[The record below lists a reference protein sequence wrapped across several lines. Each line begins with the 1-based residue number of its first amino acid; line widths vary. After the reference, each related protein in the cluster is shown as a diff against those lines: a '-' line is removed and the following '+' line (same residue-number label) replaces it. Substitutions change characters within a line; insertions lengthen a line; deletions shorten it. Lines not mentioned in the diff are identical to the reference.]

1 MAEANLNS
9 AAQVVTLKPAKGW
22 LGIDLKE
29 LWHYRELIYF
39 LTWRDIKVRYKQAVL
54 GIAWSVLQPVL
65 TTAIMTVVFG
75 ILLKVE
81 SDGLPYPVFALS
93 ALLPWHLFQLSLQKS
108 SISLVGNA
116 NLLTK
121 VYFPRVII
129 PLSSVLAALVDF
141 FISLVLLFI
150 TMAIYKIP
158 LTWNVLWVI
167 PLTLLTV
174 LAALAVGFWL
184 SALNVQYRDV
194 QQMVPFLIQIWMYAT
209 PIVYPITTIPEGT
222 FRYIYS
228 LNPMVGVVQG
238 FRWAFFGGSP
248 PDMTLLISSLAVLV
262 LLVSGFVLFPTHG
275 KNFCGCGV
283 MLDSDL
289 SILVQGI
296 GKRYKIGATQQRTD
310 TLRDLIT
317 AQAARIGSSLRGKT
331 TVRMKRITS
340 GLYGTS
346 TLRSNA
352 GKPWASS
359 GATAPARALCL
370 RCSRA

>member
-1 MAEANLNS
+1 MAEANLNPS
-9 AAQVVTLKPAKGW
+9 TQVVTLKPAKGW

-29 LWHYRELIYF
+29 LWHYRELVYF

-75 ILLKVE
+75 VLLKVE

-129 PLSSVLAALVDF
+129 PFSSVLAALVDF
-141 FISLVLLFI
+141 VISLILLFI
-150 TMAIYKIP
+150 TMAIYRIP
-158 LTWNVLWVI
+158 LSWNVLWVI

-174 LAALAVGFWL
+174 LAALAVGLWL

-248 PDMTLLISSLAVLV
+248 PDMTLLISSVAVL
-262 LLVSGFVLFPTHG
+262 LL
-275 KNFCGCGV
+275 
-283 MLDSDL
+283 
-289 SILVQGI
+289 
-296 GKRYKIGATQQRTD
+296 
-310 TLRDLIT
+310 LI
-317 AQAARIGSSLRGKT
+317 
-331 TVRMKRITS
+331 S
-340 GLYGTS
+340 GLFFFRRMEKTFAD
-346 TLRSNA
+346 LV
-352 GKPWASS
+352 
-359 GATAPARALCL
+359 
-370 RCSRA
+370 

>member
-1 MAEANLNS
+1 MAETNLNA

-141 FISLVLLFI
+141 AISLVLLFI

-167 PLTLLTV
+167 PLTLLSV
-174 LAALAVGFWL
+174 LAALAVGLWL

-238 FRWAFFGGSP
+238 FRWSLFGGSP
-248 PDMTLLISSLAVLV
+248 PDVTLLISSLAVLL
-262 LLVSGFVLFPTHG
+262 LLVSGLF
-275 KNFCGCGV
+275 FFRR
-283 MLDSDL
+283 ME
-289 SILVQGI
+289 
-296 GKRYKIGATQQRTD
+296 
-310 TLRDLIT
+310 
-317 AQAARIGSSLRGKT
+317 KT
-331 TVRMKRITS
+331 FADVV
-340 GLYGTS
+340 
-346 TLRSNA
+346 
-352 GKPWASS
+352 
-359 GATAPARALCL
+359 
-370 RCSRA
+370 

>member
-75 ILLKVE
+75 VLLKVE

-129 PLSSVLAALVDF
+129 PFSSVLAALVDF
-141 FISLVLLFI
+141 VISLILLFI
-150 TMAIYKIP
+150 TMAIYRLP

-174 LAALAVGFWL
+174 LAALAVGLWL

-248 PDMTLLISSLAVLV
+248 PDMTLLISSLAVL
-262 LLVSGFVLFPTHG
+262 
-275 KNFCGCGV
+275 
-283 MLDSDL
+283 
-289 SILVQGI
+289 IL
-296 GKRYKIGATQQRTD
+296 
-310 TLRDLIT
+310 LIT
-317 AQAARIGSSLRGKT
+317 GLFFFRRMEKT
-331 TVRMKRITS
+331 FADVV
-340 GLYGTS
+340 
-346 TLRSNA
+346 
-352 GKPWASS
+352 
-359 GATAPARALCL
+359 
-370 RCSRA
+370 

>member
-1 MAEANLNS
+1 MAEVDLNAS
-9 AAQVVTLKPAKGW
+9 AQVVTLKPSKGW

-65 TTAIMTVVFG
+65 TTAITTVVFG
-75 ILLKVE
+75 VLLKVD

-108 SISLVGNA
+108 STSLVGNA

-141 FISLVLLFI
+141 GISLVLLFI
-150 TMAIYKIP
+150 TMGIYQLP

-167 PLTLLTV
+167 PLTLLTI
-174 LAALAVGFWL
+174 LAALAVGLWL

-238 FRWAFFGGSP
+238 FRWAFFGGTP

-262 LLVSGFVLFPTHG
+262 LLVSGLF
-275 KNFCGCGV
+275 FFRR
-283 MLDSDL
+283 ME
-289 SILVQGI
+289 
-296 GKRYKIGATQQRTD
+296 
-310 TLRDLIT
+310 
-317 AQAARIGSSLRGKT
+317 KT
-331 TVRMKRITS
+331 FADVV
-340 GLYGTS
+340 
-346 TLRSNA
+346 
-352 GKPWASS
+352 
-359 GATAPARALCL
+359 
-370 RCSRA
+370 

>member
-1 MAEANLNS
+1 MAEADLNS
-9 AAQVVTLKPAKGW
+9 SAQVVTLKPAKGW
-22 LGIDLKE
+22 LGINLKE

-65 TTAIMTVVFG
+65 TTAITTVVFG
-75 ILLKVE
+75 ILLKVN

-108 SISLVGNA
+108 SVSLVGNS

-141 FISLVLLFI
+141 VISLILLFI
-150 TMAIYKIP
+150 TMAIYRIP

-248 PDMTLLISSLAVLV
+248 PDVTLIISSLAVL
-262 LLVSGFVLFPTHG
+262 LL
-275 KNFCGCGV
+275 
-283 MLDSDL
+283 
-289 SILVQGI
+289 
-296 GKRYKIGATQQRTD
+296 
-310 TLRDLIT
+310 LIT
-317 AQAARIGSSLRGKT
+317 GLFFFRHMET
-331 TVRMKRITS
+331 TFADVV
-340 GLYGTS
+340 
-346 TLRSNA
+346 
-352 GKPWASS
+352 
-359 GATAPARALCL
+359 
-370 RCSRA
+370 